1 MGGAGAGVGPA
12 PSRLGKRTAAQRL
25 EDEEAMPPPDAKRAR
40 ADRSEN
46 VDAPADE
53 PETSEHR
60 RRAEAEATSARA
72 AEAAEKAEET
82 LRVGVADLF
91 KHGGEATGG
100 VPLRNVLFAKSL
112 LKRNGFISAVEK
124 LDTQSLDALLPTV
137 ERIVAQVRE
146 VQEESAV
153 DVFDDLLR
161 RLEALNAAAAHSAA
175 VTTAAA
181 AGGRGRANAAA
192 GFSPGVA
199 APEDVVNLLAVG
211 VLCARVQK
219 GDTNRGEAFP
229 RASRTRSSPRR
240 ETPRNDSVPS
250 GAPSSRRVSPSS
262 GTTEASA
269 APGGRRGRRGPGGRG
284 RSRGDGGGG
293 TGARAFGRVRGA

>member
-1 MGGAGAGVGPA
+1 MGAGAGPA

-25 EDEEAMPPPDAKRAR
+25 EDEEAMPPPDAKRTKH
-40 ADRSEN
+40 DRSEN
-46 VDAPADE
+46 VDALADE

-82 LRVGVADLF
+82 LRDGVANLF

-153 DVFDDLLR
+153 DVFDDLLG

-211 VLCARVQK
+211 VLCARRAKGGVQIQAEPSHARHARAHRRDARRS
-219 GDTNRGEAFP
+219 GTVRYRRARRRRGE
-229 RASRTRSSPRR
+229 
-240 ETPRNDSVPS
+240 
-250 GAPSSRRVSPSS
+250 SRRARVRRSA
-262 GTTEASA
+262 GGNRA
-269 APGGRRGRRGPGGRG
+269 APG
-284 RSRGDGGGG
+284 SRGGVRGNRGNCGGG
-293 TGARAFGRVRGA
+293 TRARAIRRVRGA